1 MKKFAKVIIAVLAL
15 VCLVGACFALVAC
28 DPKDEGGKLVVAT
41 NCEFE
46 PFEYLDDN
54 GNPTGIDMD
63 IAAALAKELG
73 LTLEINDMPFESVV
87 ASVASGTCNIGIAGL
102 TVNAERLE
110 SVDFTQTYFSSSQV
124 VIAPANDPILDI
136 TYEEGA
142 TEDET
147 EANRLAAVAKIEEM
161 LNGKRVGTQNGTTG
175 YAYVSGDSD
184 EYEGVAGATAVGYA
198 SGALA
203 VAAMLEGTV
212 DYVIIDQV
220 PAQKL
225 VDANSG
231 TAMSGVIL
239 TGEDYAYGI
248 AKTNDALLDKV
259 NAALDELIADGTISG
274 GMIPKVNACVE
285 AIEKG
290 VRRVHILNGTIPHP
304 IILEIFTDRGIGT
317 MLEKED

>member
-124 VIAPANDPILDI
+124 VIAKSGDSILDI
-136 TYEEGA
+136 VVEDL
-142 TEDET
+142 EDED
-147 EANRLAAVAKIEEM
+147 EVAAKVALIESA
-161 LNGKRVGTQNGTTG
+161 LNGKRIGVQNGTTG
-175 YAYVSGDSD
+175 YSYVSGDSD
-184 EYEGVAGATAVGYA
+184 NYEGVAGATAVGYP

-203 VAAMLEGTV
+203 VQAMLNGQV
-212 DYVIIDQV
+212 DYVIIDKV
-220 PAQKL
+220 PAEKL
-225 VDANSG
+225 VAANDG
-231 TAMSGVIL
+231 TELSNVVL
-239 TGEDYAYGI
+239 TGEDYAFAVKKGD
-248 AKTNDALLDKV
+248 TEFLNKV
-259 NAALDELIADGTISG
+259 NAALTKLIADGTI
-274 GMIPKVNACVE
+274 E
-285 AIEKG
+285 
-290 VRRVHILNGTIPHP
+290 
-304 IILEIFTDRGIGT
+304 EIFQKYGYTSGLGA
-317 MLEKED
+317 

>member
-28 DPKDEGGKLVVAT
+28 DPDKEEGGKLVVAT

-124 VIAPANDPILDI
+124 VIAKSGDSILDI
-136 TYEEGA
+136 VVEDL
-142 TEDET
+142 EDED
-147 EANRLAAVAKIEEM
+147 EVAAKVALIESA
-161 LNGKRVGTQNGTTG
+161 LNGKRIGVQNGTTG
-175 YAYVSGDSD
+175 YSYVSGDSD
-184 EYEGVAGATAVGYA
+184 NYEGVAGATAVGYP

-203 VAAMLEGTV
+203 VQAMLNGQV
-212 DYVIIDQV
+212 DYVIIDKV
-220 PAQKL
+220 PAEKL
-225 VDANSG
+225 VAANDG
-231 TAMSGVIL
+231 TELSNVVL
-239 TGEDYAYGI
+239 TGEDYAFAVKKGN
-248 AKTNDALLDKV
+248 TEFLNKV
-259 NAALDELIADGTISG
+259 NAALTKLIADGTI
-274 GMIPKVNACVE
+274 E
-285 AIEKG
+285 
-290 VRRVHILNGTIPHP
+290 
-304 IILEIFTDRGIGT
+304 EIFQKYGYTSGLGA
-317 MLEKED
+317 

>member
-28 DPKDEGGKLVVAT
+28 DPKKDEGGKLVVAT

-124 VIAPANDPILDI
+124 VIAKSGDSILDI
-136 TYEEGA
+136 VVEDL
-142 TEDET
+142 EDED
-147 EANRLAAVAKIEEM
+147 EVAAKVALIESA
-161 LNGKRVGTQNGTTG
+161 LNGKRIGVQNGTTG
-175 YAYVSGDSD
+175 YSYVSGDSD
-184 EYEGVAGATAVGYA
+184 NYEGVAGATAVGYP

-203 VAAMLEGTV
+203 VQAMLNGQV
-212 DYVIIDQV
+212 DYVIIDKV
-220 PAQKL
+220 PAEKL
-225 VDANSG
+225 VAANDG
-231 TAMSGVIL
+231 TELSNVVL
-239 TGEDYAYGI
+239 TGEDYAFAVKKGN
-248 AKTNDALLDKV
+248 TEFLNKV
-259 NAALDELIADGTISG
+259 NAALTKLIADGTI
-274 GMIPKVNACVE
+274 E
-285 AIEKG
+285 
-290 VRRVHILNGTIPHP
+290 
-304 IILEIFTDRGIGT
+304 EIFQKYGYTSGLGA
-317 MLEKED
+317 

>member
-1 MKKFAKVIIAVLAL
+1 MKKFAKVIIAALAL

-28 DPKDEGGKLVVAT
+28 DPEKDEGGKLVVAT

-124 VIAPANDPILDI
+124 VIAKSGDSILDI
-136 TYEEGA
+136 VVEDL
-142 TEDET
+142 EDED
-147 EANRLAAVAKIEEM
+147 EVASKVALIESA
-161 LNGKRVGTQNGTTG
+161 LNGKRIGVQNGTTG
-175 YAYVSGDSD
+175 YSYVSGDSD
-184 EYEGVAGATAVGYA
+184 NYEGVAGATAVGYP

-203 VAAMLEGTV
+203 VQAMLNGQV
-212 DYVIIDQV
+212 DYVIIDKV
-220 PAQKL
+220 PAEKL
-225 VDANSG
+225 VAANDG
-231 TAMSGVIL
+231 TELSNVVL
-239 TGEDYAYGI
+239 TGEDYAFAVKKGN
-248 AKTNDALLDKV
+248 TEFLNKV
-259 NAALDELIADGTISG
+259 NAALTKLIADGTI
-274 GMIPKVNACVE
+274 E
-285 AIEKG
+285 
-290 VRRVHILNGTIPHP
+290 
-304 IILEIFTDRGIGT
+304 EIFQKYGYTSGLGA
-317 MLEKED
+317 

>member
-1 MKKFAKVIIAVLAL
+1 MKKFGKIMVIVLAL
-15 VCLVGACFALVAC
+15 ATLVGACFAFAAC
-28 DPKDEGGKLVVAT
+28 NDNDNDGKLIVAT
-41 NCEFE
+41 NCEFD
-46 PFEYLDDN
+46 PFEYLDAN
-54 GNPTGIDMD
+54 GNPTGIDID
-63 IAAALAKELG
+63 IAYALGEKLG
-73 LTLEINDMPFESVV
+73 LEVEIRDMAFESVV
-87 ASVASGTCNIGIAGL
+87 ASVSSGTCDIAMAGL
-102 TVNAERLE
+102 TVTAERKE
-110 SVDFTQTYFSSSQV
+110 AVNFTQTYFSSSQV

-259 NAALDELIADGTISG
+259 NAALDELIADGTI
-274 GMIPKVNACVE
+274 E
-285 AIEKG
+285 
-290 VRRVHILNGTIPHP
+290 
-304 IILEIFTDRGIGT
+304 EIFQKYDLTSGLG
-317 MLEKED
+317 E

>member
-28 DPKDEGGKLVVAT
+28 DPEKDEGGKLVVAT

-124 VIAPANDPILDI
+124 VIAKSGDSILDI
-136 TYEEGA
+136 VVEDF
-142 TEDET
+142 EDED
-147 EANRLAAVAKIEEM
+147 EVAAKVALIESA
-161 LNGKRVGTQNGTTG
+161 LNGKRIGVQNGTTG
-175 YAYVSGDSD
+175 YSYVSGDSD
-184 EYEGVAGATAVGYA
+184 NYEGVAGATAVGYP

-203 VAAMLEGTV
+203 VQAMLNGQV
-212 DYVIIDQV
+212 DYVIIDKV
-220 PAQKL
+220 PAEKL
-225 VDANSG
+225 VAANDG
-231 TAMSGVIL
+231 TELSNVVL
-239 TGEDYAYGI
+239 TGEDYAFAVKKGN
-248 AKTNDALLDKV
+248 TECLNKV
-259 NAALDELIADGTISG
+259 NAALTKLIADGTI
-274 GMIPKVNACVE
+274 E
-285 AIEKG
+285 
-290 VRRVHILNGTIPHP
+290 
-304 IILEIFTDRGIGT
+304 EIFQKYGYTSGLGA
-317 MLEKED
+317 

>member
-28 DPKDEGGKLVVAT
+28 DPDKEEGGKLVVAT

-124 VIAPANDPILDI
+124 VIAKSGDSILDI
-136 TYEEGA
+136 VVEDF
-142 TEDET
+142 EDED
-147 EANRLAAVAKIEEM
+147 EVAAKVALIESA
-161 LNGKRVGTQNGTTG
+161 LNGKRIGVQNGTTG
-175 YAYVSGDSD
+175 YSYVSGDSD
-184 EYEGVAGATAVGYA
+184 NYEGVAGATAVGYP

-203 VAAMLEGTV
+203 VQAMLNDQV
-212 DYVIIDQV
+212 DYVIIDKV
-220 PAQKL
+220 PAEKL
-225 VDANSG
+225 VAANDG
-231 TAMSGVIL
+231 TELSNVVL
-239 TGEDYAYGI
+239 TGEDYAFAVKKGN
-248 AKTNDALLDKV
+248 TEFLNKV
-259 NAALDELIADGTISG
+259 NAALTKLIADGTI
-274 GMIPKVNACVE
+274 E
-285 AIEKG
+285 
-290 VRRVHILNGTIPHP
+290 
-304 IILEIFTDRGIGT
+304 EIFQKYGYTSGLGA
-317 MLEKED
+317 

>member
-28 DPKDEGGKLVVAT
+28 DPDKEEGGKLVVAT

-63 IAAALAKELG
+63 IAAALAEELG

-124 VIAPANDPILDI
+124 VIAKSGDSILDI
-136 TYEEGA
+136 VVEDL
-142 TEDET
+142 EDED
-147 EANRLAAVAKIEEM
+147 EVAAKVALIESA
-161 LNGKRVGTQNGTTG
+161 LNGKRIGVQNGTTG
-175 YAYVSGDSD
+175 YSYVSGDSD
-184 EYEGVAGATAVGYA
+184 NYEGVAGATAVGYP

-203 VAAMLEGTV
+203 VQAMLNGQV
-212 DYVIIDQV
+212 DYVIIDKV
-220 PAQKL
+220 PAEKL
-225 VDANSG
+225 VAANDG
-231 TAMSGVIL
+231 TELSNVVL
-239 TGEDYAYGI
+239 TGEDYAFAVKKGN
-248 AKTNDALLDKV
+248 TEFLNKV
-259 NAALDELIADGTISG
+259 NAALTKLIADGTI
-274 GMIPKVNACVE
+274 E
-285 AIEKG
+285 
-290 VRRVHILNGTIPHP
+290 
-304 IILEIFTDRGIGT
+304 EIFQKYGYTSGLGA
-317 MLEKED
+317 

>member
-28 DPKDEGGKLVVAT
+28 DPDKEEGGKLVVAT

-124 VIAPANDPILDI
+124 VIAKSGDSILAIVVEDL
-136 TYEEGA
+136 
-142 TEDET
+142 EDED
-147 EANRLAAVAKIEEM
+147 EVAAKVALIESA
-161 LNGKRVGTQNGTTG
+161 LNGKRIGVQNGTTG
-175 YAYVSGDSD
+175 YSYVSGDSD
-184 EYEGVAGATAVGYA
+184 NYEGVAGATAVGYP

-203 VAAMLEGTV
+203 VQAMLNGQV
-212 DYVIIDQV
+212 DYVIIDKV
-220 PAQKL
+220 PAEKL
-225 VDANSG
+225 VAANDG
-231 TAMSGVIL
+231 TELSNVVL
-239 TGEDYAYGI
+239 TGEDYAFAVKKGN
-248 AKTNDALLDKV
+248 TEFLNKV
-259 NAALDELIADGTISG
+259 NAALTKLIADGTI
-274 GMIPKVNACVE
+274 E
-285 AIEKG
+285 
-290 VRRVHILNGTIPHP
+290 
-304 IILEIFTDRGIGT
+304 EIFQKYGYTSGLGA
-317 MLEKED
+317 

>member
-124 VIAPANDPILDI
+124 VIAKSGDSILDI
-136 TYEEGA
+136 VVEDL
-142 TEDET
+142 EDED
-147 EANRLAAVAKIEEM
+147 EVAAKVALIESA
-161 LNGKRVGTQNGTTG
+161 LNGKRIGVQNGTTG
-175 YAYVSGDSD
+175 YSYVSGDSD
-184 EYEGVAGATAVGYA
+184 NYEGVAGATAVGYP

-203 VAAMLEGTV
+203 VQAMLNGQV
-212 DYVIIDQV
+212 DYVIIDKV
-220 PAQKL
+220 PAEKL
-225 VDANSG
+225 VAANDG
-231 TAMSGVIL
+231 TELSNVVL
-239 TGEDYAYGI
+239 TGEDYAFAVKKGN
-248 AKTNDALLDKV
+248 TEFLNKV
-259 NAALDELIADGTISG
+259 NAALTKLIADGTI
-274 GMIPKVNACVE
+274 E
-285 AIEKG
+285 
-290 VRRVHILNGTIPHP
+290 
-304 IILEIFTDRGIGT
+304 EIFQKYGYTSGLGA
-317 MLEKED
+317 

>member
-28 DPKDEGGKLVVAT
+28 DPKKDEGGKLVVAT

-124 VIAPANDPILDI
+124 VIAKSGDSILDVVV
-136 TYEEGA
+136 EDL
-142 TEDET
+142 EDED
-147 EANRLAAVAKIEEM
+147 EVASKVALIESA
-161 LNGKRVGTQNGTTG
+161 LNGKRIGVQNGTTG
-175 YAYVSGDSD
+175 YSYVSGDSD
-184 EYEGVAGATAVGYA
+184 NYEGVAGATAVGYP

-203 VAAMLEGTV
+203 VQAMLNGQV
-212 DYVIIDQV
+212 DYVIIDKV
-220 PAQKL
+220 PAEKL
-225 VDANSG
+225 VAANDG
-231 TAMSGVIL
+231 TELSNVVL
-239 TGEDYAYGI
+239 TGEDYAFAVKKGN
-248 AKTNDALLDKV
+248 TEFLNKV
-259 NAALDELIADGTISG
+259 NAALTKLIADGTI
-274 GMIPKVNACVE
+274 E
-285 AIEKG
+285 
-290 VRRVHILNGTIPHP
+290 
-304 IILEIFTDRGIGT
+304 EIFQKYGYTSGLGA
-317 MLEKED
+317 

>member
-63 IAAALAKELG
+63 IAAALAEELG

-124 VIAPANDPILDI
+124 VIAKSGDSILDI
-136 TYEEGA
+136 VVEDL
-142 TEDET
+142 EDED
-147 EANRLAAVAKIEEM
+147 EVAAKVALIESA
-161 LNGKRVGTQNGTTG
+161 LNGKRIGVQNGTTG
-175 YAYVSGDSD
+175 YSYVSGDSD
-184 EYEGVAGATAVGYA
+184 NYEGVAGATAVGYP

-203 VAAMLEGTV
+203 VQAMLNGQV
-212 DYVIIDQV
+212 DYVIIDKV
-220 PAQKL
+220 PAEKL
-225 VDANSG
+225 VAANDG
-231 TAMSGVIL
+231 TELSNVVL
-239 TGEDYAYGI
+239 TGEDYAFAVKKGN
-248 AKTNDALLDKV
+248 TEFLNKV
-259 NAALDELIADGTISG
+259 NAALTKLIADGTI
-274 GMIPKVNACVE
+274 E
-285 AIEKG
+285 
-290 VRRVHILNGTIPHP
+290 
-304 IILEIFTDRGIGT
+304 EIFQKYGYTSGLGA
-317 MLEKED
+317 

>member
-28 DPKDEGGKLVVAT
+28 DPKEDEGGKLVVAT

-124 VIAPANDPILDI
+124 VIAKSGDSILDI
-136 TYEEGA
+136 VVEDL
-142 TEDET
+142 EDED
-147 EANRLAAVAKIEEM
+147 EVAAKVALIESA
-161 LNGKRVGTQNGTTG
+161 LNGKRIGVQNGTTG
-175 YAYVSGDSD
+175 YSYVSGDSD
-184 EYEGVAGATAVGYA
+184 NYEGVAGATAVGYP

-203 VAAMLEGTV
+203 VQAMLNGQV
-212 DYVIIDQV
+212 DYVIIDKV
-220 PAQKL
+220 PAEKL
-225 VDANSG
+225 VAANDG
-231 TAMSGVIL
+231 TELSNVVL
-239 TGEDYAYGI
+239 TGEDYAFAVKKGN
-248 AKTNDALLDKV
+248 TEFLNKV
-259 NAALDELIADGTISG
+259 NAALTKLIADGTI
-274 GMIPKVNACVE
+274 E
-285 AIEKG
+285 
-290 VRRVHILNGTIPHP
+290 
-304 IILEIFTDRGIGT
+304 EIFQKYGYTSGLGA
-317 MLEKED
+317 

>member
-28 DPKDEGGKLVVAT
+28 DPEKDEGGKLVVAT

-124 VIAPANDPILDI
+124 VIAKSGDSILDI
-136 TYEEGA
+136 VVEDL
-142 TEDET
+142 EDED
-147 EANRLAAVAKIEEM
+147 EVAAKVALIESA
-161 LNGKRVGTQNGTTG
+161 LNGKRIGVQNGTTG
-175 YAYVSGDSD
+175 YSYVSGDSD
-184 EYEGVAGATAVGYA
+184 NYEGVAGATAVGYP

-203 VAAMLEGTV
+203 VQAMLNGQV
-212 DYVIIDQV
+212 DYVIIDKV
-220 PAQKL
+220 PAEKL
-225 VDANSG
+225 VAANDG
-231 TAMSGVIL
+231 TELSNVVL
-239 TGEDYAYGI
+239 TGEDYAFAVKKGN
-248 AKTNDALLDKV
+248 TEFLNKV
-259 NAALDELIADGTISG
+259 NAALTKLIADGTI
-274 GMIPKVNACVE
+274 E
-285 AIEKG
+285 
-290 VRRVHILNGTIPHP
+290 
-304 IILEIFTDRGIGT
+304 EIFQKYGYTSGLGA
-317 MLEKED
+317 

>member
-63 IAAALAKELG
+63 IAAALAEELG

-124 VIAPANDPILDI
+124 VIAKSGDSILDI
-136 TYEEGA
+136 VVEDL
-142 TEDET
+142 EDED
-147 EANRLAAVAKIEEM
+147 EVAAKVALIESA
-161 LNGKRVGTQNGTTG
+161 LNGKRIGVQNGTTG
-175 YAYVSGDSD
+175 YSYVSGDSD
-184 EYEGVAGATAVGYA
+184 NYEGVAGATAVGYP

-203 VAAMLEGTV
+203 VQAMLNGQV
-212 DYVIIDQV
+212 DYVIIDKV
-220 PAQKL
+220 PAEKL
-225 VDANSG
+225 VAANDG
-231 TAMSGVIL
+231 TELSNVVL
-239 TGEDYAYGI
+239 TGEDYAFAVKKGD
-248 AKTNDALLDKV
+248 TEFLNKV
-259 NAALDELIADGTISG
+259 NAALTKLIADGTI
-274 GMIPKVNACVE
+274 E
-285 AIEKG
+285 
-290 VRRVHILNGTIPHP
+290 
-304 IILEIFTDRGIGT
+304 EIFQKYGYTSGLGA
-317 MLEKED
+317 

>member
-28 DPKDEGGKLVVAT
+28 DPKKDEGGKLVVAT

-124 VIAPANDPILDI
+124 VIAKSGDSILDI
-136 TYEEGA
+136 VVEDL
-142 TEDET
+142 EDED
-147 EANRLAAVAKIEEM
+147 EVASKVALIESA
-161 LNGKRVGTQNGTTG
+161 LNGKRIGVQNGTTG
-175 YAYVSGDSD
+175 YSYVSGDSD
-184 EYEGVAGATAVGYA
+184 NYEGVAGATAVGYP

-203 VAAMLEGTV
+203 VQAMLNGQV
-212 DYVIIDQV
+212 DYVIIDKV
-220 PAQKL
+220 PAEKL
-225 VDANSG
+225 VAANDG
-231 TAMSGVIL
+231 TELSNVVL
-239 TGEDYAYGI
+239 TGEDYAFAVKKGN
-248 AKTNDALLDKV
+248 TEFLNKV
-259 NAALDELIADGTISG
+259 NAALTKLIADGTI
-274 GMIPKVNACVE
+274 E
-285 AIEKG
+285 
-290 VRRVHILNGTIPHP
+290 
-304 IILEIFTDRGIGT
+304 EIFQKYGYTSGLGA
-317 MLEKED
+317 

>member
-28 DPKDEGGKLVVAT
+28 DPEKDEGGKLVVAT

-124 VIAPANDPILDI
+124 VIAKSGDSILDI
-136 TYEEGA
+136 VVEDF
-142 TEDET
+142 EDED
-147 EANRLAAVAKIEEM
+147 EVAAKVALIESA
-161 LNGKRVGTQNGTTG
+161 LNGKRIGVQNGTTG
-175 YAYVSGDSD
+175 YSYVSGDSD
-184 EYEGVAGATAVGYA
+184 NYEGVAGATAVGYP

-203 VAAMLEGTV
+203 VQAMLNGQV
-212 DYVIIDQV
+212 DYVIIDKV
-220 PAQKL
+220 PAEKL
-225 VDANSG
+225 VAANDG
-231 TAMSGVIL
+231 TELSNVVL
-239 TGEDYAYGI
+239 TGEDYAFAVKKGN
-248 AKTNDALLDKV
+248 TEFLNKV
-259 NAALDELIADGTISG
+259 NAALTKLIADGTI
-274 GMIPKVNACVE
+274 E
-285 AIEKG
+285 
-290 VRRVHILNGTIPHP
+290 
-304 IILEIFTDRGIGT
+304 EIFQKYGYTSGLGA
-317 MLEKED
+317 